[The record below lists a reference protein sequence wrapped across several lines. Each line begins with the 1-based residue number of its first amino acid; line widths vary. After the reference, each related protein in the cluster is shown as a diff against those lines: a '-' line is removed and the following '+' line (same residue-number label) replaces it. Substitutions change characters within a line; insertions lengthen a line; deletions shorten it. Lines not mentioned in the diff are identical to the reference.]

1 MTFDSLPLLRYWSL
15 PPVAMVAI
23 DVSAIL
29 YWRGWRRLNR
39 AGVAFVPAWRAAAF
53 LSGLFTVW
61 IALASPIDAL
71 NGLVLTAH
79 MAQHLLLMMV
89 APPLMLL
96 GAPLIP
102 MARGLPGA
110 STRRMAGR
118 FLNWPA
124 AQRIGRAVTHP
135 LTGALSMSVVLFG
148 WHAPAMYELALRSER
163 WHDTEHATFFLASL
177 LFWWPVVL
185 PWPSRAQWPRWAM
198 VPYLLLADLQNT
210 ALSAILAFSDR
221 VLYPSYSDAP
231 RFFSLSPLEDQIAAG
246 AFMWVAGS
254 LAFVL
259 PAIVL
264 AVRCLST
271 SADRRALS
279 AA

>member
-1 MTFDSLPLLRYWSL
+1 MPDDLPLLRYWSL
-15 PPVAMVAI
+15 PPVVMLAI

-29 YWRGWRRLNR
+29 YWRGWRRLDQAR
-39 AGVAFVPAWRAAAF
+39 VPFVPAWRAAAF

-79 MAQHLLLMMV
+79 MLQHMLLMMV
-89 APPLMLL
+89 APPLILL
-96 GAPLIP
+96 GAPLVPIT
-102 MARGLPGA
+102 RGLPGA
-110 STRRMAGR
+110 AARRLAGR

-124 AQRIGRAVTHP
+124 AARVGLALTHP
-135 LTGALSMSVVLFG
+135 VTGALLMGVVMFA
-148 WHAPAMYELALRSER
+148 WHTPTLYELALRSEP
-163 WHDTEHATFFLASL
+163 WHEAEHASLFLASL
-177 LFWWPVVL
+177 IFWWPVVM
-185 PWPSRAQWPRWAM
+185 PWPSQSQWPRWAM

-210 ALSAILAFSDR
+210 ALSAVLAFSDR
-221 VLYPSYSDAP
+221 VLYPSYADAP
-231 RFFSLSPLEDQIAAG
+231 RLFRLSALEDQVAAG

-254 LAFVL
+254 LAFIL

-271 SADRRALS
+271 SADHRALS

>member
-1 MTFDSLPLLRYWSL
+1 MPDSLSLLRYWSL
-15 PPVAMVAI
+15 PPLVMVAI

-29 YWRGWRRLNR
+29 YWRGWRRLNQ
-39 AGVAFVPAWRAAAF
+39 AHVTFVPGWRAVAF

-71 NGLVLTAH
+71 NGLVLSAH
-79 MAQHLLLMMV
+79 MLQHMLLMMV
-89 APPLMLL
+89 APPLILL

-102 MARGLPGA
+102 MARGLPGHA
-110 STRRMAGR
+110 ARRIAGR

-124 AQRIGRAVTHP
+124 AQRVGLAITHP
-135 LTGALSMSVVLFG
+135 LVGALSMGVVMFA
-148 WHAPAMYELALRSER
+148 WHTPSLYELALRSER
-163 WHDTEHATFFLASL
+163 WHDAEHASFFLASL
-177 LFWWPVVL
+177 MFWWPVVL
-185 PWPSRAQWPRWAM
+185 PWPARGQWARWAM

-221 VLYPSYSDAP
+221 VLYPSYVNAP
-231 RFFSLSPLEDQIAAG
+231 RLFSLSPLEDQVAAG

-254 LAFVL
+254 LAFIV

>member
-1 MTFDSLPLLRYWSL
+1 MPDDLSLLRYWSV
-15 PPVAMVAI
+15 PPVAMLAI
-23 DVSAIL
+23 DVAAIL
-29 YWRGWRRLNR
+29 YWRGWRRLDR
-39 AGVAFVPAWRAAAF
+39 AGVPFLPAWRAVSF

-79 MAQHLLLMMV
+79 MLQHMLLMMV
-89 APPLMLL
+89 APPLLLL

-110 STRRMAGR
+110 ATRRMAGR
-118 FLNWPA
+118 LLNWPA
-124 AQRIGRAVTHP
+124 AERLGRTVTHP
-135 LTGALSMSVVLFG
+135 VAGALLMAAVMFG
-148 WHAPAMYELALRSER
+148 WHMPIPYELALRSDP
-163 WHDTEHATFFLASL
+163 WHEAEHASFFLASL
-177 LFWWPVVL
+177 MFWWPVVL
-185 PWPSRAQWPRWAM
+185 PWPSRGQWPRWAM

-210 ALSAILAFSDR
+210 ALSAVLAFSDR
-221 VLYPSYSDAP
+221 VLYPSYADAP
-231 RFFSLSPLEDQIAAG
+231 RLFRLSALEDQVAAG

-254 LAFVL
+254 LAFIL

-264 AVRCLST
+264 AVRCLSP
-271 SADRRALS
+271 SADHRALS